1 MQITQAKGYPGFEK
15 NQASV
20 SSAASVTNS
29 YSYPNLLVGNSST
42 VVLSNL
48 SATSSGGGVAGY
60 PMLNTGG
67 TSQPTPPTAAY

>member
-15 NQASV
+15 NQASFT
-20 SSAASVTNS
+20 SAASGTNS

-42 VVLSNL
+42 AVLSNL
-48 SATSSGGGVAGY
+48 SATSSGGVAGY